1 MIERLDRITTVLILV
16 VTVLYTI
23 TALRF
28 PGDAKIVPAI
38 LGGAALVLVV
48 IQLLSPRITALRTLS
63 GELKIDDPRD
73 LDVFRDPAARG
84 RFLLI
89 GASLL
94 AIPLLIAVFGLP
106 VALPL
111 YVAGLLL
118 IQRQRAY
125 IVIVC
130 TALTAATSYGLLVR
144 LLAWPWNDGAL
155 WRLLG

>member
-1 MIERLDRITTVLILV
+1 MIERLDRITTVMILV
-16 VTVLYTI
+16 ITI
-23 TALRF
+23 SYIIMGLQF

-38 LGGAALVLVV
+38 FGGVALVVVV
-48 IQLLSPRITALRTLS
+48 IQLVSPRITALRTLS

-94 AIPLLIAVFGLP
+94 AVPLLIAVFGLP
-106 VALPL
+106 IALPL

-118 IQRQRAY
+118 IQGQRIY
-125 IVIVC
+125 IVIAC
-130 TALTAATSYGLLVR
+130 TAVISATSYGLLVQ

-155 WRLLG
+155 WPLLG